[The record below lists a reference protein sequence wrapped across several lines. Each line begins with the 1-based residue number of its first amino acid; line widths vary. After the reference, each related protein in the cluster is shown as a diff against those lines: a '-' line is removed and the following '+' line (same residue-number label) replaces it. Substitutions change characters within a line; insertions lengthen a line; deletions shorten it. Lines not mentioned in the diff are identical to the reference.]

1 MLNKPYQLIK
11 HDYMLQI
18 FLITLQNNRLLNNLV
33 NLEMLKKSKFQWN
46 MMALPKDM
54 LSLHINCRSK
64 H

>member
-1 MLNKPYQLIK
+1 MLNKHYQLIK

-46 MMALPKDM
+46 MMVLLKDM
-54 LSLHINCRSK
+54 PLLRINCRNK

>member
-1 MLNKPYQLIK
+1 MLNKHYQLIK

-18 FLITLQNNRLLNNLV
+18 FLITLHNNRLLNNLV

-46 MMALPKDM
+46 MMVLPKDM
-54 LSLHINCRSK
+54 LLLRINCRNK